1 MRKIYIP
8 PYLNPKRNYFARFI
22 CAPGCI
28 FLSLYFIVGGLY
40 ELYGYE
46 VRRVEQC
53 AVVVHPP
60 QPKHKLSVNFHC
72 SDDKSKFMYTFY
84 PVDGGE
90 VLAALNEKR
99 VDFEFHAIPYFK
111 NDQNVAL
118 MYYEGNSWE
127 GRVPTKGYLYLIEYT
142 LMVLCAALLSLSVY
156 VLFFPYFNKPQV
168 YDQGYYYKK

>member
-111 NDQNVAL
+111 NDQNVAHMWPYQGMNRL
-118 MYYEGNSWE
+118 MTVCKISFWGLTFALSLH
-127 GRVPTKGYLYLIEYT
+127 TC
-142 LMVLCAALLSLSVY
+142 CAASLSP
-156 VLFFPYFNKPQV
+156 LIHKASPRWAAIS
-168 YDQGYYYKK
+168 GSGLAR